1 MNFRHQSFCVNVAM
15 LCAAAFAVPAA
26 TAQTVIERPIRLV
39 VGFPAGTGPDV
50 LARFVGNRLSEQLK
64 QPVVVDNKPGAGA
77 QIATQVVAKSPADG
91 STLLLGEVGS
101 VSIAP
106 AAFSKLTYDPSRE
119 LTGVAE
125 LAWSEFVLVVGANS
139 PHKSFASLVNDA
151 RAKAVPMN
159 FATFGAGSP
168 GHFAAVEFGVA
179 AAFPVQIIHYRSTG
193 DAITGIIS
201 GDVAGAWVSTALASA
216 QVTGGR
222 LRALATTAK
231 TRSPILPDVPTT
243 AEAGMPQLA
252 TAGWLGVLAPSGTP
266 SAILDALSSSFVQA
280 VNTPDVKARLTEA
293 GFTVTGAHRTEMN
306 RMLRT
311 EAQRWAGTVSAAGFK
326 GD

>member
-1 MNFRHQSFCVNVAM
+1 MKSRHPSLWVCVAM
-15 LCAAAFAVPAA
+15 LWAAAISA
-26 TAQTVIERPIRLV
+26 TAVHAQNTTERPIRLV
-39 VGFPAGTGPDV
+39 VGFPPGTGPDV
-50 LARFVGNRLSEQLK
+50 LARLVAIKLSEQTK

-77 QIATQVVAKSPADG
+77 QIATQLVAKSPADG
-91 STLLLGEVGS
+91 TTLLLAEVGS

-125 LAWSEFVLVVGANS
+125 LAWSEFVLVVGVNS
-139 PHKSFASLVNDA
+139 PYKSLADVISAA
-151 RAKAVPMN
+151 RTKGAPLN

-168 GHFAAVEFGVA
+168 GHFAAVEFGLVA
-179 AAFPVQIIHYRSTG
+179 DFPVQVVHYRNTG

-201 GDVAGAWVSTALASA
+201 GDVAGGWVSTALAGA
-216 QVTGGR
+216 QVSGGR

-231 TRSPILPDVPTT
+231 TRSPLLAEVPTT
-243 AEAGMPQLA
+243 AEAGMPKLA

-266 SAILDALSSSFVQA
+266 PMLLDALSNSFVQA
-280 VNTPDVKARLTEA
+280 VNASDVKARLTEA
-293 GFTVTGAHRTEMN
+293 GFTVTGAPRAEMN
-306 RMLRT
+306 RMLKV
-311 EAQRWAGTVSAAGFK
+311 EAQRWAGTVTASGFK